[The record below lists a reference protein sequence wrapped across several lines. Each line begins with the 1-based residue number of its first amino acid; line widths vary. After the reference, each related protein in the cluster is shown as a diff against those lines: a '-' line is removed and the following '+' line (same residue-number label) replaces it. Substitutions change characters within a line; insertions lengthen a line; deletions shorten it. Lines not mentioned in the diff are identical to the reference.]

1 MVLAELNVAEA
12 NKGEVD
18 ACIGEY
24 AKMRGRRQSVS
35 AESLKTPKGNTE
47 PSELFAQMKLA
58 PLKGGKA
65 HVGVSGAALDA
76 LCNVLE
82 SHPLFSHLDTIQRRS
97 VAELFHIEAH
107 IQGSTIIKQGDEVA
121 DMFYMLQAGSLAV
134 HVSSS
139 LNDSGSKE
147 VLQYKADDSFGEL
160 ALMYNQ
166 PRAATVTVTSGACTL
181 LCLSRETF
189 RLVLQ
194 STVTDRNSY
203 LETRLLNIP
212 LLENLN
218 KAQVAKLVD
227 AVVTKTYAEGDVIIQ
242 KGELGD
248 ELFIMFDGTA
258 VTSGSDIGA
267 DKVKYGPGEFFGE
280 LALLRDQPRAATVT
294 ATSLCTVCIVE
305 KDAFTRLLGP
315 CEEILR
321 GRASE
326 ILHSS
331 SGSDN
336 ADNNNASSSNSGN
349 NSSGSA
355 GL

>member
-1 MVLAELNVAEA
+1 
-12 NKGEVD
+12 
-18 ACIGEY
+18 
-24 AKMRGRRQSVS
+24 
-35 AESLKTPKGNTE
+35 
-47 PSELFAQMKLA
+47 
-58 PLKGGKA
+58 
-65 HVGVSGAALDA
+65 
-76 LCNVLE
+76 
-82 SHPLFSHLDTIQRRS
+82 
-97 VAELFHIEAH
+97 
-107 IQGSTIIKQGDEVA
+107 
-121 DMFYMLQAGSLAV
+121 
-134 HVSSS
+134 
-139 LNDSGSKE
+139 
-147 VLQYKADDSFGEL
+147 
-160 ALMYNQ
+160 
-166 PRAATVTVTSGACTL
+166 GACTL

-305 KDAFTRLLGP
+305 KDAFTSLCTVCIVEKDAFTRLLGP

-336 ADNNNASSSNSGN
+336 ADNNNASSSDNADNNNASSSNSGN

-355 GL
+355 GCNPFRRRSTKSSKSARVHPASSAEAPPTGALAPTVGS